1 MKIYALISYKN
12 NVKYEKAY
20 YSDYPC
26 RNYFLGYKCYESI
39 KIPQQFKVI
48 KEQRY
53 ARIADRLKDIRT
65 AQEAYKGVY
74 GKYTGSFDTLIN
86 FIKYDSV
93 KVVRSIGSLSDEDL
107 EKGITEAQAIKEGRI
122 VRDTVKQGALET
134 IFNKDN
140 PIDDLRY
147 VPFTKRKYQFNMGA
161 SSMFTDSGV
170 EVPLFQAW
178 ISNTYIFE
186 DIEDQYKDEIL
197 QENGERKRLKKY
209 PGLKVGDLKEAN
221 NNVGNWE

>member
-1 MKIYALISYKN
+1 MKKLIIQIIL
-12 NVKYEKAY
+12 AGIII
-20 YSDYPC
+20 
-26 RNYFLGYKCYESI
+26 FLGYKCYESI

-65 AQEAYKGVY
+65 AQEAYKGGY

-122 VRDTVKQGALET
+122 VRDTVKQGVLET
-134 IFNKDN
+134 IFNKDY

>member
-1 MKIYALISYKN
+1 MKKLIIQIIL
-12 NVKYEKAY
+12 AGIII
-20 YSDYPC
+20 
-26 RNYFLGYKCYESI
+26 FLWLLNATKSI

-122 VRDTVKQGALET
+122 VRDTVKQGV
-134 IFNKDN
+134 FRNH
-140 PIDDLRY
+140 
-147 VPFTKRKYQFNMGA
+147 
-161 SSMFTDSGV
+161 
-170 EVPLFQAW
+170 FQ
-178 ISNTYIFE
+178 
-186 DIEDQYKDEIL
+186 
-197 QENGERKRLKKY
+197 
-209 PGLKVGDLKEAN
+209 
-221 NNVGNWE
+221 

>member
-1 MKIYALISYKN
+1 MPELLF
-12 NVKYEKAY
+12 
-20 YSDYPC
+20 
-26 RNYFLGYKCYESI
+26 FLAI
-39 KIPQQFKVI
+39 NATKVL
-48 KEQRY
+48 RF
-53 ARIADRLKDIRT
+53 LN
-65 AQEAYKGVY
+65 
-74 GKYTGSFDTLIN
+74 TLIN

-122 VRDTVKQGALET
+122 VRDTVKQGVLET
-134 IFNKDN
+134 IFNKDY

-161 SSMFTDSGV
+161 SSMVTDSGV

-186 DIEDQYKDEIL
+186 DEIL

>member
-1 MKIYALISYKN
+1 MKKLIIQIIL
-12 NVKYEKAY
+12 AGIII
-20 YSDYPC
+20 
-26 RNYFLGYKCYESI
+26 FLGYKCYESI

-107 EKGITEAQAIKEGRI
+107 EKGITEAQAIKEG
-122 VRDTVKQGALET
+122 VLET
-134 IFNKDN
+134 IFNKDY

>member
-1 MKIYALISYKN
+1 MGNIPVVLTLYQFHQI
-12 NVKYEKAY
+12 
-20 YSDYPC
+20 
-26 RNYFLGYKCYESI
+26 RLGKSC
-39 KIPQQFKVI
+39 
-48 KEQRY
+48 
-53 ARIADRLKDIRT
+53 
-65 AQEAYKGVY
+65 
-74 GKYTGSFDTLIN
+74 SFN
-86 FIKYDSV
+86 RFV
-93 KVVRSIGSLSDEDL
+93 ERRRPG
-107 EKGITEAQAIKEGRI
+107 KGITEAQAIKEGRI
-122 VRDTVKQGALET
+122 VRDTVKQGVLET
-134 IFNKDN
+134 IFNKDY

>member
-1 MKIYALISYKN
+1 MKKLIIQIIL
-12 NVKYEKAY
+12 AGIII
-20 YSDYPC
+20 
-26 RNYFLGYKCYESI
+26 FLGYKCYESI

-122 VRDTVKQGALET
+122 VRDTVHET
-134 IFNKDN
+134 EISIQYGCLF
-140 PIDDLRY
+140 Y
-147 VPFTKRKYQFNMGA
+147 VYRFRSRSPSF
-161 SSMFTDSGV
+161 
-170 EVPLFQAW
+170 
-178 ISNTYIFE
+178 
-186 DIEDQYKDEIL
+186 
-197 QENGERKRLKKY
+197 
-209 PGLKVGDLKEAN
+209 PGLDFQYLYL
-221 NNVGNWE
+221 

>member
-1 MKIYALISYKN
+1 MKKLIIQIIL
-12 NVKYEKAY
+12 AGIII
-20 YSDYPC
+20 
-26 RNYFLGYKCYESI
+26 FLGYKCYESI

-74 GKYTGSFDTLIN
+74 GKY
-86 FIKYDSV
+86 
-93 KVVRSIGSLSDEDL
+93 
-107 EKGITEAQAIKEGRI
+107 I

-134 IFNKDN
+134 IFNKDY

>member
-26 RNYFLGYKCYESI
+26 RNYYFSWL
-39 KIPQQFKVI
+39 PQQFKVI

-65 AQEAYKGVY
+65 AQETYKGVY

-134 IFNKDN
+134 IFNKDY

-161 SSMFTDSGV
+161 SSIFTDSGV

>member
-1 MKIYALISYKN
+1 MKKLIIQIIL
-12 NVKYEKAY
+12 AGIII
-20 YSDYPC
+20 
-26 RNYFLGYKCYESI
+26 FLGYKCYESI

-122 VRDTVKQGALET
+122 VRDTVKQGVLVHLVSRFECFGHAFLLCHSGNDVFNALVAWL
-134 IFNKDN
+134 IFCLITDTVNDNKWVIRHNICLCTVYHSQGKNNALSIILCVRIILIIDN
-140 PIDDLRY
+140 NIIQPRC
-147 VPFTKRKYQFNMGA
+147 
-161 SSMFTDSGV
+161 S
-170 EVPLFQAW
+170 
-178 ISNTYIFE
+178 
-186 DIEDQYKDEIL
+186 
-197 QENGERKRLKKY
+197 
-209 PGLKVGDLKEAN
+209 
-221 NNVGNWE
+221 

>member
-1 MKIYALISYKN
+1 MKKLIIQIIL
-12 NVKYEKAY
+12 AGIII
-20 YSDYPC
+20 
-26 RNYFLGYKCYESI
+26 FLGYKCYESI
-39 KIPQQFKVI
+39 EIPQQFKVI

-134 IFNKDN
+134 IFNKDY

>member
-1 MKIYALISYKN
+1 MKKLIIQIIL
-12 NVKYEKAY
+12 AGIII
-20 YSDYPC
+20 
-26 RNYFLGYKCYESI
+26 FLGYKCYESI

-74 GKYTGSFDTLIN
+74 GKYTGSFDTL
-86 FIKYDSV
+86 
-93 KVVRSIGSLSDEDL
+93 

-122 VRDTVKQGALET
+122 VRDTVKQGVLET
-134 IFNKDN
+134 IFNKDY

>member
-20 YSDYPC
+20 YSD
-26 RNYFLGYKCYESI
+26 FLGYKCYESI

-134 IFNKDN
+134 IFNKDY